1 MKEAVKRA
9 RRDTWE
15 ALKPHSDYV
24 IWAHESYGDM
34 RNRLLGVAD
43 TASGEKSKSAS
54 RGETNGA
61 EKEGKVVSRDEGAW
75 D

>member
-1 MKEAVKRA
+1 
-9 RRDTWE
+9 
-15 ALKPHSDYV
+15 
-24 IWAHESYGDM
+24 M